1 MTCSIL
7 QYVIDWLL
15 DSCSCFQLLSLAEL
29 LPSIMAILPHLQPF
43 KKIQAKMYKLF
54 YIARMVQKY
63 SLKSDSTFQGRTL
76 WAMVLL
82 FTILIKFFMFVS
94 ERLTLLLIDHFCRI
108 FTIPLLH
115 IFIWRGECACH
126 FSSGFSLSHIL
137 LKSKRYFAQ
146 ECHSALADMFWAENT
161 SRSGQKQAVEFWI

>member
-1 MTCSIL
+1 ML
-7 QYVIDWLL
+7 QHVIDWLL
-15 DSCSCFQLLSLAEL
+15 DSCNCFQLLSLAEL

-54 YIARMVQKY
+54 YIARMVQEY
-63 SLKSDSTFQGRTL
+63 SLNSDNTFQGRTA

-94 ERLTLLLIDHFCRI
+94 EGQTLLLIDHFCRI

-126 FSSGFSLSHIL
+126 FSRGFSLNNIL
-137 LKSKRYFAQ
+137 LKSTRYFAW
-146 ECHSALADMFWAENT
+146 ECQTGLADTFWAANT
-161 SRSGQKQAVEFWI
+161 DRSGQNQAVEFWI